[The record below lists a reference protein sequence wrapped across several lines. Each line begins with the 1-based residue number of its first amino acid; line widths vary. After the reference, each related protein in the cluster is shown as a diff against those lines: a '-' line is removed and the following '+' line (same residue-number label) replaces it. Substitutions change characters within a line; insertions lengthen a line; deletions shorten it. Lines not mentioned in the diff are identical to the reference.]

1 MANGI
6 ITTGSAPKALWPG
19 IYAWWGQNYNE
30 HGMQYRD
37 LYEIKMSDKAFE
49 EIVEIIGFGLA
60 PEKEQGTS
68 VQYASWRQGFVN
80 RFTNKAFA
88 LGFIVTREELA
99 DNLYEEL
106 VMDRTQ
112 RLAFSLRTT
121 KEIVGANV
129 YNRAFDSNF
138 AFGDGVE
145 LISNAHVT
153 DDGTQ
158 SNILAVAA
166 DLSEAAIEDLAIQ
179 ISNAKDSAGL
189 QIAIKPT
196 SLIIP
201 TAEQFNAERILG
213 SVLQNDSANNAINAL
228 RSMSVIPEGWKMNN
242 YLTDTDAWF
251 IRTNVPKG
259 MCWFQREEIDFSEDN
274 DFDTD
279 NMKYKGYERYI
290 PGVGDFRGIFGS
302 PGS

>member
-1 MANGI
+1 M
-6 ITTGSAPKALWPG
+6 
-19 IYAWWGQNYNE
+19 
-30 HGMQYRD
+30 
-37 LYEIKMSDKAFE
+37 
-49 EIVEIIGFGLA
+49 
-60 PEKEQGTS
+60 
-68 VQYASWRQGFVN
+68 
-80 RFTNKAFA
+80 
-88 LGFIVTREELA
+88 
-99 DNLYEEL
+99 
-106 VMDRTQ
+106 
-112 RLAFSLRTT
+112 
-121 KEIVGANV
+121 
-129 YNRAFDSNF
+129 YNRAFNSNF
-138 AFGDGVE
+138 TFGDGVE

-166 DLSEAAIEDLAIQ
+166 DLSETAIEDLAIQ
-179 ISNAKDSAGL
+179 ISNVKDSAGL

-201 TAEQFNAERILG
+201 TAEMFNAERILG
-213 SVLQNDSANNAINAL
+213 SVLQNDTANNAINAL
-228 RSMSVIPEGWKMNN
+228 RSMSIIPEGWKENN

-251 IRTNVPKG
+251 LRTNVPKG

-279 NMKYKGYERYI
+279 NMKYKGYERYV

>member
-37 LYEIKMSDKAFE
+37 LFELKTSEKAFE

-68 VQYASWRQGFVN
+68 TQFASWRQGFLN
-80 RFTNKAFA
+80 RFTNRAFA

-121 KEIVGANV
+121 KEIFGANV
-129 YNRAFDSNF
+129 YNRAFDGNF

-166 DLSEAAIEDLAIQ
+166 DLSETAIEDLAIQ

-279 NMKYKGYERYI
+279 NMKYKGYERYSA
-290 PGVGDFRGIFGS
+290 GVGDFRGIFGS

>member
-1 MANGI
+1 MSSV

-30 HGMQYRD
+30 HGMQYKD
-37 LYEIKMSDKAFE
+37 LYDIKSSEKAFE
-49 EIVEIIGFGLA
+49 EIVEIVGFGLA

-112 RLAFSLRTT
+112 RLAMSLRTT
-121 KEIVGANV
+121 KEIVGANL
-129 YNRAFDSNF
+129 YNRAFNSNF
-138 AFGDGVE
+138 TFGDGVE

-166 DLSEAAIEDLAIQ
+166 DLSETAIEDLAIQ
-179 ISNAKDSAGL
+179 ISNVKDSAGL

-201 TAEQFNAERILG
+201 TAEMFNAERILG
-213 SVLQNDSANNAINAL
+213 SVLQNDTVNNAINAL
-228 RSMSVIPEGWKMNN
+228 RSMSIIPEGWKENN

-251 IRTNVPKG
+251 LRTNVPKG

-279 NMKYKGYERYI
+279 NMKYKGYERYV